1 MDINLT
7 DIDLAS
13 FIEQR
18 KAAEEQH
25 AKEHA
30 WYKRVKE
37 LCTSETLA
45 LKRTLPAGESKID
58 HYNNI
63 ITEAYDRAM
72 SIGATYFIVAA
83 NWFPIFCF
91 AKDFE
96 RNFDIAI
103 YGSYTAGTYKG
114 LPIIVS
120 PGLDSF
126 EMICGAEAE
135 VPVYNIESVDVSK
148 FMLIKLE
155 D

>member
-1 MDINLT
+1 MSIEITNTLEDI
-7 DIDLAS
+7 IA
-13 FIEQR
+13 QW
-18 KAAEEQH
+18 KATEEQH

-37 LCTSETLA
+37 LCTSETIA
-45 LKRTLPAGESKID
+45 LKRTPPAGESKID

-63 ITEAYDRAM
+63 ITEAYDRAI

-96 RNFDIAI
+96 RNFDIAM

-120 PGLDSF
+120 PYLDSF
-126 EMICGAEAE
+126 EMICGAESDMPTYDIE
-135 VPVYNIESVDVSK
+135 NIDTNK
-148 FMLIKLE
+148 FILLKLE